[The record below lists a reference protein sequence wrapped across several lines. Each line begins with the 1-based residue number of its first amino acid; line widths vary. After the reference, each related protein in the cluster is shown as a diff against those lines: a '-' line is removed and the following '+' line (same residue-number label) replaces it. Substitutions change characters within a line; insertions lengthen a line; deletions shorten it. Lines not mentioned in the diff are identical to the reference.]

1 MTKTI
6 TMTTMT
12 AMTSMTS
19 PRRASTLLPAVFPLW
34 AALAAGCA
42 GQHPPAPATVQAA
55 PAPGMRTPD
64 AILADAVA
72 ATGGVAGWAAH
83 KTAHIKL
90 TVSLQGMGM
99 GGPAEHF
106 QTNANRSLTLT

>member
-1 MTKTI
+1 MTT
-6 TMTTMT
+6 TMTT
-12 AMTSMTS
+12 
-19 PRRASTLLPAVFPLW
+19 RARILVPLLPSIPSLGLALFAAV
-34 AALAAGCA
+34 AAGCA
-42 GQHPPAPATVQAA
+42 GKQPPAPATAQAA
-55 PAPGMRTPD
+55 PATPGVRTPD

-90 TVSLQGMGM
+90 TISLEGMGM

-106 QTNANRSLTLT
+106 RPTRTDR